1 MLRTIHVRCTDDQYI
16 RIKAKAEMLGLAS
29 ISDYI
34 RIAVLDDDYVKER
47 IKERLKGNLMRSWI
61 LPVWRNSSIP
71 PSNGIHP
78 ACLFA
83 LLLLLLL
90 ILIQIF

>member
-34 RIAVLDDDYVKER
+34 RIP
-47 IKERLKGNLMRSWI
+47 IT
-61 LPVWRNSSIP
+61 SSKY
-71 PSNGIHP
+71 N
-78 ACLFA
+78 
-83 LLLLLLL
+83 
-90 ILIQIF
+90 